1 MGPSEGRLHAHDQ
14 HVTAQ
19 GENPRPQS
27 YPERVRTRYGST
39 GGAVLPW
46 VIAGAVLLLGLVATW
61 GITSAL
67 VTSQSEQA
75 QREARSAATQ
85 VVQQLES
92 AIVPPASLTH
102 ALRTFVVAQ
111 DGDLDPVATRG
122 FIRELAGEAD
132 FVTSM
137 SIAPDNRIE
146 YLAPVRGNEAA
157 LGLDLT
163 SVPEQW
169 QPLRDVI
176 ASGRPALLG
185 PFTLV
190 QGGLGLAY
198 REPVFLPSGE
208 YWGLT
213 STVVDAEGYLTAAV
227 NSAGIDPSRVSV
239 RTVAEGAA
247 GEPPF
252 WGVPDAFSSD
262 AIVLTAEPEGA
273 TWEVG
278 VVVQPQD
285 GNLAFIVGAFGVLA
299 SLLLALVTY
308 LAVRLQQRR
317 REIAHRLESMAN
329 QAPGVLYQMRV
340 RPDGSASMA
349 YISGRVEE
357 VLGISVADVMSVPGI
372 LTERINPD
380 DRERARAALLDAALN
395 RRPWSDR
402 IRMTAADG
410 RVHWFQSDAAPETLP
425 SGDAMLHGHL
435 TDITDAVLAE
445 DRLRVSA
452 SVFEA
457 TRDGVIL
464 MDPEGAITDVNPGFT
479 DITGFT
485 LEEVA
490 GESIEMLGVDVNPP
504 GVYADVRATLQREG
518 FWQGALL
525 QRAKGGSVS
534 AQAVTITA
542 VRGPAYAVDHYVA
555 VLSSLSTLQD
565 DFVTGLPGR
574 LVLDD
579 RIVQALEHAEPAS
592 GHVAL
597 VIVSLDR
604 FGDVNAAL
612 GHHRGDLVL
621 KEVAR
626 RLRDLIREPQTVARL
641 SGDEF
646 AIVLTH
652 DVSVETATA
661 TAVEIAHVITE
672 PIRVEDHDVRLS
684 ASTGIALSPDDGRTS
699 GDLITSASQAA
710 EAAKAAGRGRFLFF
724 TAQMQQEARQRARL
738 TEDMHHAVSG
748 HQLSILFQP
757 VVDLVTDRIVKA
769 EALVRWVHPTLGPI
783 PPEVFVPLA
792 EASGQVKLIGDWMF
806 AQVLDFLPQA
816 RLVSPDFR
824 VSINLSPVEIVDAND
839 LHVRRI
845 SRLRES
851 GVPGEALIAEI
862 TEGLMLDRNGG
873 TARTLQTY
881 RDAGFGFA
889 IDDFGTGYA
898 SLAYLQSLDVDF
910 VKIDQSFVRGIG
922 TDARNI
928 TLCRAII
935 QMCHGLG
942 LHVIAEGVESA
953 EIRDI
958 LAAEGCDFGQGY
970 LFAAPLTP
978 DELLQRLRDE
988 RED

>member
-1 MGPSEGRLHAHDQ
+1 MRHE
-14 HVTAQ
+14 
-19 GENPRPQS
+19 
-27 YPERVRTRYGST
+27 ST
-39 GGAVLPW
+39 GGALLPW
-46 VIAGAVLLLGLVATW
+46 VIAGAVLLLGLVTTI
-61 GITSAL
+61 GITTAL
-67 VTSQSEQA
+67 ITSQDEQA
-75 QREARSAATQ
+75 QREARSAAAQ
-85 VVQQLES
+85 VVQQLE
-92 AIVPPASLTH
+92 AGVVPPASLTH
-102 ALRTFVVAQ
+102 ALRTFVLAQ
-111 DGDLDPVATRG
+111 EGDLDPVATRG
-122 FIRELAGEAD
+122 FIRELADEAD

-146 YLAPVRGNEAA
+146 FLAPVRGNEAA

-163 SVPEQW
+163 SIPEQW
-169 QPLRDVI
+169 EPLRKVI
-176 ASGRPALLG
+176 ASGKPALLG
-185 PFTLV
+185 PFALV

-213 STVVDAEGYLTAAV
+213 STVVDAEAYLTAAV
-227 NSAGIDPSRVSV
+227 NSADIDPSRVSV

-247 GEPPF
+247 GDPPF

-262 AIVLTAEPEGA
+262 AVVLTAEPEGA

-285 GNLAFIVGAFGVLA
+285 GNLAFIVGAFGVVA

-317 REIAHRLESMAN
+317 REIAHRLERLAN

-357 VLGISVADVMSVPGI
+357 VFGISVADVMSVPGI
-372 LTERINPD
+372 LTARIHPD
-380 DRERARAALLDAALN
+380 DRDRARTALVDAARN
-395 RRPWSDR
+395 GSAWSDR

-410 RVHWFQSDAAPETLP
+410 RVRWFQSDAAPETLP
-425 SGDAMLHGHL
+425 SGDTVLHGHL
-435 TDITDAVLAE
+435 TDMTDAVVAE

-464 MDPEGAITDVNPGFT
+464 MDTEGSITDVNPAFT

-490 GESIEMLGVDVNPP
+490 GQSLELLGVDVNPP
-504 GVYADVRATLQREG
+504 GAYAEVRATLRRDG
-518 FWQGALL
+518 CWQGALL
-525 QRAKGGSVS
+525 HRAKGGNIS

-542 VRGPAYAVDHYVA
+542 VRGSTHAVEHYVA
-555 VLSSLSTLQD
+555 VLSALSTLQD

-574 LVLDD
+574 IVLDD
-579 RIVQALEHAEPAS
+579 RIVQALENAARAS

-597 VIVSLDR
+597 VIISLDR
-604 FGDVNAAL
+604 FGGVNAAL

-626 RLRDLIREPQTVARL
+626 RLRALIPEPQTVARL

-646 AIVLTH
+646 AIILTQ
-652 DVSVETATA
+652 DVTIETTTA
-661 TAVEIAHVITE
+661 TAVEIAQAIME
-672 PIRVEDHDVRLS
+672 PIRVEEHDVRLS

-699 GDLITSASQAA
+699 SELITAASQAA
-710 EAAKAAGRGRFLFF
+710 EAAKLAGRGRFLFF
-724 TAQMQQEARQRARL
+724 TPQMQQTARQRARL
-738 TEDMHHAVSG
+738 TEDLRHAIPG
-748 HQLSILFQP
+748 DQLRIVFQP
-757 VVDLVTDRIVKA
+757 VVDLVTNRTIKA

-783 PPEVFVPLA
+783 SPEVFVPLA

-806 AQVLDFLPQA
+806 AQVLHLLPQA
-816 RLVSPDFR
+816 RLVSPGFR

-845 SRLRES
+845 SRLHES

-862 TEGLMLDRNGG
+862 TEGLMLDRNGA
-873 TARTLQTY
+873 TTQTLQTY

-898 SLAYLQSLDVDF
+898 SLAYLASLDVDF
-910 VKIDQSFVRGIG
+910 VKIDQSFIRGIG

-942 LHVIAEGVESA
+942 LRVIAEGVESV
-953 EIRDI
+953 ETRNI

-970 LFAAPLTP
+970 VFAAPLTP

>member
-1 MGPSEGRLHAHDQ
+1 VPW
-14 HVTAQ
+14 
-19 GENPRPQS
+19 
-27 YPERVRTRYGST
+27 
-39 GGAVLPW
+39 AV
-46 VIAGAVLLLGLVATW
+46 AGAVLIIGLIAAATL
-61 GITSAL
+61 TRAV
-67 VTSQSEQA
+67 VTTQDDQA
-75 QREARSAATQ
+75 TREAESAAGQ
-85 VVQQLES
+85 VVQQLEAS
-92 AIVPPASLTH
+92 VVPPVSLTH
-102 ALRTFVVAQ
+102 ALRTFVLAQ
-111 DGDLDPVATRG
+111 DGDLDPVTTRA
-122 FIRELAGEAD
+122 FIRDLANEAD
-132 FVTSM
+132 FVTAM
-137 SIAPDNRIE
+137 SIAPNNRIE
-146 YLAPVRGNEAA
+146 YLSPARGNEAA

-163 SVPEQW
+163 SIPEQW
-169 QPLRDVI
+169 EPLRDVI

-185 PFTLV
+185 PFPLV

-208 YWGLT
+208 YWGLA
-213 STVVDAEGYLTAAV
+213 STVVDAEAFLTAAV
-227 NSAGIDPSRVSV
+227 NAAGIDPSRVAV

-262 AIVLTAEPEGA
+262 AIVLTAEPEGTA
-273 TWEVG
+273 WEVG
-278 VVVQPQD
+278 VVVQPEG
-285 GNLAFIVGAFGVLA
+285 GNLAFLVGAFGAVA

-308 LAVRLQQRR
+308 LAVQLQQRR
-317 REIAHRLESMAN
+317 REVTHRLERLSD

-340 RPDGSASMA
+340 RPDGSASVS

-357 VLGISVADVMSVPGI
+357 VLGISVADAVTVPGI
-372 LTERINPD
+372 LTARVHPD
-380 DRERARAALLDAALN
+380 DRDRARSALLDAAGKG
-395 RRPWSDR
+395 RPWSDR

-410 RVHWFQSDAAPETLP
+410 SQHWFQTEVSPEVLP
-425 SGDAMLHGHL
+425 SGDTVLHGHL
-435 TDITDAVLAE
+435 TDITDTVLAE
-445 DRLRVSA
+445 DRLRISA

-464 MDPEGAITDVNPGFT
+464 MDPEGVITDVNPGFT

-485 LEEVA
+485 LEDVA

-504 GVYADVRATLQREG
+504 GVYADVRTTLARTG

-542 VRGPAYAVDHYVA
+542 VRGSTYTVDHYVA
-555 VLSSLSTLQD
+555 VLSALSTLQD

-579 RIVQALEHAEPAS
+579 RIVHALEHAAS
-592 GHVAL
+592 DSSQVAL
-597 VIVSLDR
+597 LIVSLDR

-626 RLRDLIREPQTVARL
+626 RLRALIREPQTVARF

-646 AIVLTH
+646 AVVLTP
-652 DVSVETATA
+652 DVTVETATA
-661 TAVEIAHVITE
+661 TAVEIAQEITE
-672 PIRVEDHDVRLS
+672 PIHLEESDVRLT
-684 ASTGIALSPDDGRTS
+684 ASTGIAMSSADARTS
-699 GDLITSASQAA
+699 SDLITSASQAA
-710 EAAKAAGRGRFLFF
+710 QAAKAAGRGRFLFF
-724 TAQMQQEARQRARL
+724 TPQMQQETRQRARL
-738 TEDMHHAVSG
+738 TEDLHHAIPG
-748 HQLSILFQP
+748 DQLSILFQP
-757 VVDLVTDRIVKA
+757 VVDLVTNRTVKA

-783 PPEVFVPLA
+783 SPEVFVPLA
-792 EASGQVKLIGDWMF
+792 EASDQVKLIGDWMF
-806 AQVLDFLPQA
+806 AQVLQLLPQA
-816 RLVSPDFR
+816 RLVLPDFR
-824 VSINLSPVEIVDAND
+824 VSINLSPVEIVDATD
-839 LHVRRI
+839 LHARRI
-845 SRLRES
+845 LRLRES

-862 TEGLMLDRNGG
+862 TEGLMLDRNGA

-910 VKIDQSFVRGIG
+910 VKIDQSFVRGISA
-922 TDARNI
+922 DERNI

-935 QMCHGLG
+935 QMSHGLG
-942 LHVIAEGVESA
+942 LRVIAEGVESTK
-953 EIRDI
+953 IRDI
-958 LAAEGCDFGQGY
+958 LAEQGCDFGQGY

-988 RED
+988 RDA